1 MCVLHGSGD
10 QFARVTSGGALACKT
25 GNLVRWLLLLLQGG
39 SGQALNCLDRGISS
53 GLELR
58 ACHSLQVAQ
67 DVLLPSGSSFTSLV
81 IECL

>member
-1 MCVLHGSGD
+1 M
-10 QFARVTSGGALACKT
+10 
-25 GNLVRWLLLLLQGG
+25 RWLLLLLQGG